1 MFNIKFRGIFE
12 DEKQLE
18 PASKSITG
26 IKFEEPEDINTL
38 MKKGFLNIIAC
49 NCFFHDY
56 YRIDNF

>member
-1 MFNIKFRGIFE
+1 LFNIKFRGIFE

-38 MKKGFLNIIAC
+38 MKKGF
-49 NCFFHDY
+49 
-56 YRIDNF
+56 